1 MDKREWGNPLVRVKR
16 ELLEIEK
23 ELCKQYGLRRDE
35 LRNIAYAW
43 GLLMAT
49 VGLKSGH
56 SELLRTGYE
65 KVLSMIRS
73 ELAGAGK
80 AREAVIEK
88 PS

>member
-1 MDKREWGNPLVRVKR
+1 MDKREWGNPLVRVRR
-16 ELLEIEK
+16 ELLEVEK
-23 ELCKQYGLRRDE
+23 ELCKRYGWRRDE

-49 VGLKSGH
+49 VALELGYG
-56 SELLRTGYE
+56 ELLRSGYG
-65 KVLSMIRS
+65 KALSMIRG

-80 AREAVIEK
+80 AGEAVIEE